1 MTNCL
6 LISHGRQSGLNQ
18 GREYNS
24 TFLAKSTETGKLDH
38 YCLSRES
45 LDYRDVLSW
54 SRVFPSINTI
64 ARMLEAH
71 QLPWWLPARTG
82 LVVVVLHH
90 KVSSSV
96 LLHADV
102 SII

>member
-1 MTNCL
+1 M
-6 LISHGRQSGLNQ
+6 
-18 GREYNS
+18 
-24 TFLAKSTETGKLDH
+24 STETGKLEH

-54 SRVFPSINTI
+54 SRVFSRINTI

-102 SII
+102 SIIRAERALLAVGEDADAFRRDS